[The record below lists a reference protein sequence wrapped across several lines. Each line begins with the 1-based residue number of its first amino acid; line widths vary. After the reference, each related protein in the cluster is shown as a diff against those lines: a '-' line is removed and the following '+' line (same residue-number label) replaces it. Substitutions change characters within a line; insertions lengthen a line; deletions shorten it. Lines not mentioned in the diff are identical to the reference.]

1 MDNRRDSPM
10 VEPASEAKTPLS
22 QEDNLLACLLVI
34 AKLHGL
40 PGSPEAVTAGLPLDD
55 GKVSPALLERCAK
68 RLGLTAQFCSQDLAQ
83 LNSVKLPALL
93 LLKDERACVAL
104 SYDNEEGTW
113 RVIWSESPGTES
125 KIAST
130 DLSAQY
136 SGSTVFLQPKFKFDA
151 RSPEVGQ
158 VRARHWFWSVLRE
171 NIPLYRDVLLAAFLI
186 NVFALVFPLFSM
198 NVYDRVVPHR
208 ALETLWAFAIGV
220 ILVLAAD
227 LVLRIARGYF
237 VDLASQRID
246 LKLSAQI
253 LERVLGMRMEYRPAS
268 VGSFASNLR
277 SFETV
282 RDFVASSTVMAL
294 IDLPF
299 ALLFL
304 IVIGWI
310 SPWLLIPAFIG
321 LVLVLLLG
329 LSFQHKMHEL
339 SEATYRATALRNA
352 TLIESLVGLETLKAL
367 SAEGWMQKK
376 WESSARF
383 LSHVGSQLRLLSS
396 SLMSSTAWS
405 QQMVS
410 LFIVI
415 VGVYLIGAGQLS
427 LGGLIASSMLAG
439 RALAPLGQIAGLMTQ
454 YHNAMTA
461 LTSLD
466 RVMEQPVERPG
477 DRYFVTRE
485 RFEGR
490 IELRDVD
497 FTYPGQEQKV
507 LRGISLNITA
517 GEHVAIL
524 GRVGS
529 GKSTL
534 QRLMVGLYQSTAG
547 AVLVDGIDVRQLD
560 PAELRRHIG
569 WVNQDATLFY
579 GSLRENLSL
588 GHAQLQDA
596 DLVQATTIAG
606 LSEFI
611 NRHPKGF
618 DLMVGE
624 RGETLSGGQRQAVA
638 IARAVIHSP
647 PILLLDEPTDSMD
660 HSTEAEVKKQ
670 LQAFGAGKTLLII
683 THRTSLLELV
693 DRIIVLDQGRIV
705 ADGPKALVVEAL
717 REGKIGKAP

>member
-1 MDNRRDSPM
+1 
-10 VEPASEAKTPLS
+10 
-22 QEDNLLACLLVI
+22 
-34 AKLHGL
+34 
-40 PGSPEAVTAGLPLDD
+40 
-55 GKVSPALLERCAK
+55 
-68 RLGLTAQFCSQDLAQ
+68 
-83 LNSVKLPALL
+83 
-93 LLKDERACVAL
+93 
-104 SYDNEEGTW
+104 
-113 RVIWSESPGTES
+113 
-125 KIAST
+125 
-130 DLSAQY
+130 
-136 SGSTVFLQPKFKFDA
+136 
-151 RSPEVGQ
+151 
-158 VRARHWFWSVLRE
+158 
-171 NIPLYRDVLLAAFLI
+171 
-186 NVFALVFPLFSM
+186 
-198 NVYDRVVPHR
+198 
-208 ALETLWAFAIGV
+208 
-220 ILVLAAD
+220 
-227 LVLRIARGYF
+227 
-237 VDLASQRID
+237 
-246 LKLSAQI
+246 
-253 LERVLGMRMEYRPAS
+253 
-268 VGSFASNLR
+268 
-277 SFETV
+277 
-282 RDFVASSTVMAL
+282 
-294 IDLPF
+294 
-299 ALLFL
+299 
-304 IVIGWI
+304 
-310 SPWLLIPAFIG
+310 
-321 LVLVLLLG
+321 
-329 LSFQHKMHEL
+329 MHEL
-339 SEATYRATALRNA
+339 SETTYRATALRNA